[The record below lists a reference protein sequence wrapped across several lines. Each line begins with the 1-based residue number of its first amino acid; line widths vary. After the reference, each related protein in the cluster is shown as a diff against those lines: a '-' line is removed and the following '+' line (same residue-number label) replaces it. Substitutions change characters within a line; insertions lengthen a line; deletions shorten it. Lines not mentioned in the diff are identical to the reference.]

1 MELKGKIALITG
13 ASSGIGEGVA
23 KVLAAKGVN
32 VGLAARNAA
41 KLQNVF
47 NDIQQAGGKAFVV
60 EMDVADSNSTT
71 KGVARLKEHFGSID
85 ILVNNAGIM
94 PVSDLDTFKVDEWDA
109 MVNVNIKGVLNVT
122 AAALPVLIEQ
132 KSGHIINL
140 SSIAG
145 RKLFKGLAVY
155 CGTKHFVAAFSDI
168 MRMEIGKKHN
178 IRVTSIQPGAVDTNL
193 YAQISDKGYKEEME
207 GLRNQMTFLSPED
220 IASSIIYALE
230 APDHVDV
237 SELFILPVDQEW

>member
-1 MELKGKIALITG
+1 MELKGKVALITG

-23 KVLAAKGVN
+23 RT
-32 VGLAARNAA
+32 LAARGVKVALAA
-41 KLQNVF
+41 RSLDKLQR
-47 NDIQQAGGKAFVV
+47 IAGEIGDTAFAIS
-60 EMDVADSNSTT
+60 MDVTDQRSVAE
-71 KGVARLKEHFGSID
+71 GVAAVQAHFGTID

-94 PVSDLDTFKVDEWDA
+94 PAADIDTFKTDEWAA
-109 MVNVNIKGVLNVT
+109 MVDINIKGVLHVT
-122 AAALPVLIEQ
+122 GEVLPILIAQ
-132 KSGHIINL
+132 QAGHIINL

-168 MRMEIGKKHN
+168 MRMEIGKKHH
-178 IRVTSIQPGAVDTNL
+178 IRVTSIQPGAVATNL
-193 YAQISDKGYKEEME
+193 YDQISDADYKAGML
-207 GLRNQMTFLSPED
+207 GLRDQMTFLSPAD
-220 IASSIIYALE
+220 IANSMVYALE